1 MASLQAKRIKGDQF
15 TAEDVLEVKFNHDE
29 DMASVVYTLVKVSGE
44 DVTHGGG
51 GAVGTYLHYKNHN
64 TDANDDGIID
74 YSVPANMCLEQQA
87 KGTTVIK
94 VKAETITKS
103 DADTFTTDYEA
114 WLNDNTLDEPT
125 LTKTYYETGE
135 ITLKWSDDTFV

>member
-1 MASLQAKRIKGDQF
+1 MASLQARRILGDQF
-15 TAEDVLEVKFNHDE
+15 TADDTLEVKFNHDE
-29 DMASVVYTLVKVSGE
+29 DMDSVVYTLVKVSGQ

-51 GAVGTYLHYKNHN
+51 GAVGVYLHYKNHN
-64 TDANDDGIID
+64 TDADDDGIID
-74 YSVPANMCLEQQA
+74 YSVPANMVVEQQA

-103 DADTFTTDYEA
+103 DADTFATDYQA
-114 WLNDNTLDEPT
+114 WLDDDSLDEPT

-135 ITLKWSDDTFV
+135 ITLTWNDDTFV